1 MPSNEPLVLSVSEFV
16 AFANQTL
23 EFAYPS
29 VVIRGELANFRVSK
43 NKWVYFDLKD
53 GESSLKFFGTVYQL
67 QTPLEDGMLLEV
79 RGTPRLHNLYGFS
92 VTIQQISLVG
102 EGTIKQA
109 SKLLE
114 AKLAQEGL
122 FDPLRKR
129 TLPYPPERIGL
140 VTSAES
146 AAYADFMK
154 IINARWAGVEIVL
167 CDVQVQGVSAPGQII
182 DAVHTLNQLPDL
194 PEVLVIIRGGGSA
207 EDLQAFSAEQVVRAV
222 AGSRIPTL
230 VAIGHEVDVS
240 LSELAADRRASTP
253 SNAAELL
260 VPDKT
265 QVLSGLRQE
274 KKALGRFLSE
284 TLRLQA
290 EAVNSKAAHIAQL
303 TVGVLEHARISLN
316 YRQEILAAYNP
327 QAALARGYS
336 LMRSQQALVTSGNQL
351 KPGAIVE
358 VTMHDAV
365 VTASVTKVEER
376 HP

>member
-290 EAVNSKAAHIAQL
+290 EAVNSKSAHMAQL
-303 TVGVLEHARISLN
+303 TAGVLEHARISLN
-316 YRQEILAAYNP
+316 HRQEILAAYNP

-358 VTMHDAV
+358 VTMLDAV